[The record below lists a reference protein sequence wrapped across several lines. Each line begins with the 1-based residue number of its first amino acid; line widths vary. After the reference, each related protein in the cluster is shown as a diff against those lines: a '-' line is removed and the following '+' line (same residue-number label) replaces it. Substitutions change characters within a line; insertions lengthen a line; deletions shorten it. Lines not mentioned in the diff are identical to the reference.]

1 MANWNRPNSYDSG
14 RNPNYNFQSSE
25 YSRRNPHQ
33 YGGVSTNLPYYS
45 APNEVGVSTP
55 VQNTPLYETSGAP
68 VFNTPI
74 GYIDAHQS
82 FPYFNDTADVSVN
95 LPQREANFALA
106 ASSSLT
112 ATAGEFIPRS
122 TSALHSS
129 SRNGTKNSVLHGGQ
143 DQQQTRHSDQD
154 WRNNQVYKN
163 SFTGYNRGQGYFA
176 RDDRNSSQPRRTNME
191 DAKSQDRSR
200 LLAEAAAFLIPKPNQ
215 VMPGSSVTNE
225 NAGSVDTKSQND
237 AGATNP
243 MNPRRNTNIS
253 GYTKQP
259 QYYSQQGNDPRDRMP
274 VTLETFGASQSYGRN
289 HRTSYSNSGG
299 EPFKNKDI
307 LVNQS
312 APKKGAFH
320 IENNDDEASQ
330 RERLVEQ
337 LTKGTLECLVCC
349 DRVRQ
354 QDPVWSCGNC
364 YHVLHLKCIKKW
376 AKSSKVET
384 GWRCPACQNVTE
396 KVPQL
401 YRCFCSKAIE
411 PQWNRQDVPHTCG
424 EMCGKTR
431 DKPDC
436 VHRCTLLCHPGP
448 CPPCVAQVN
457 RQCGCGATS
466 KVVKCGG
473 DKPLLCDA
481 LCGKELNCSVHKCT
495 RKCHIGECGNCE
507 EIVIQ
512 ACHCGKESR
521 KIACDLTS
529 VGVTYFSC
537 GGICEKHL
545 TCGNHQ
551 CTLVCHTGPCG
562 ECELSP
568 DKVTHCPCGK
578 TELTAD
584 QARNSCLDTIPNCPL
599 ICGKKLACGQPNNP
613 HHCKE
618 ECHNG
623 KCPPCPLSTL
633 VKCRCGNMDR
643 EIPCIELTTRADD
656 ARCEKKCTKKRACG
670 KHRCNQLCCIDVD
683 HVCPMVCNHMLTCGQ
698 HRCDEPCH
706 RGHCRPCWRTS
717 FDELYCECGASVL
730 YPPVPC
736 GTRRP
741 SCSKPCSRPHPCE
754 HPPIHNCHSE
764 PTCPLCT
771 VLTQKYCYGKHENI
785 EEVNPHYCG
794 GKVGSHLGKTTPS
807 SPEQDSNLNL
817 PILDSLGQQKTSV
830 LANYTTELRKTIPCH
845 QADFSCGLPCNK
857 DLSCGRH
864 RCILPCH
871 KGPCLKEGQA
881 CTQPCTTTRNLCG
894 HNCASP
900 CHDGPCLDSPC
911 KEMVKVTC
919 ECGHRFTTRAC
930 FDNVKEYQRMA
941 TSLLASK
948 MADMQLGHSVDI
960 GDLLSNPTTRK
971 MSLKTLECND
981 ECKLI
986 ERNRRMAIGLQIR
999 NPDLSAKLTP
1009 RYSEFMRQWAKKDP
1023 NLCNMVQEKLTEL
1036 VQLAKQSKQKS
1047 RSHSFD
1053 PMNRDKRQ
1061 FVHEYC
1067 EHFGC
1072 ESMAYDQEPK
1082 RNVVAIATRDKAW
1095 LPSMSLM
1102 EVIQRENGQRKI
1114 PKPVI
1119 NANRTPSLR
1128 TMDVLPVKYSQA
1140 HAVKALSQNT
1150 LQQTKEEPDIDYF
1163 DFTQK

>member
-25 YSRRNPHQ
+25 YSRRNPQQ
-33 YGGVSTNLPYYS
+33 YGGGSTTLPYYS
-45 APNEVGVSTP
+45 APNEVGVSTS
-55 VQNTPLYETSGAP
+55 VQNTTLYETSGAP
-68 VFNTPI
+68 VFNPPTD
-74 GYIDAHQS
+74 YLDAHQS
-82 FPYFNDTADVSVN
+82 FPYFNDTADVSAN
-95 LPQREANFALA
+95 LPQREANLALA

-129 SRNGTKNSVLHGGQ
+129 SRNVMKNSVLHGGQ
-143 DQQQTRHSDQD
+143 DQQQSRQPDQD
-154 WRNNQVYKN
+154 WRNNRVYKN
-163 SFTGYNRGQGYFA
+163 SFTGYNRGQGNSA

-215 VMPGSSVTNE
+215 AVPGSSVSNE
-225 NAGSVDTKSQND
+225 NAVSVDTKSQND
-237 AGATNP
+237 AGTTNP
-243 MNPRRNTNIS
+243 MARRNFDSQQRSGENNKRIYTNPKYQNNTTYGNYPKSENFYQNPRRNTNTS

-274 VTLETFGASQSYGRN
+274 LTLETFGASQSYGRN
-289 HRTSYSNSGG
+289 HRTSHSNSGG
-299 EPFKNKDI
+299 EPFKNKEI

-312 APKKGAFH
+312 ALKRGAFH

-354 QDPVWSCGNC
+354 QDPVWSCRNC

-401 YRCFCSKAIE
+401 YHCFCSKAIE

-481 LCGKELNCSVHKCT
+481 LCGKELNCSVHKCA
-495 RKCHIGECGNCE
+495 RKCHMGECGNCE
-507 EIVIQ
+507 EIVSQ

-529 VGVTYFSC
+529 VGVTNFSC
-537 GGICEKHL
+537 GGICEKNL

-568 DKVTHCPCGK
+568 DKITHCPCGK

-618 ECHNG
+618 KCHNG
-623 KCPPCPLSTL
+623 KCPSCPLSTL

-771 VLTQKYCYGKHENI
+771 VLTQKYCYGKHE
-785 EEVNPHYCG
+785 
-794 GKVGSHLGKTTPS
+794 
-807 SPEQDSNLNL
+807 
-817 PILDSLGQQKTSV
+817 
-830 LANYTTELRKTIPCH
+830 LRKTIPCH

-857 DLSCGRH
+857 DLPCGRH

-1140 HAVKALSQNT
+1140 HAIKAPSQNT